1 MFTPVDL
8 ETMVF
13 RRGFRGY
20 KTREVQE
27 FMRKLIVDYEKLYKE
42 NIDLREELE
51 KQKDLL
57 KNYQAME
64 DTLKNTLY
72 LAQGT
77 ADEIKSAGE
86 KQAEIILR
94 EAQNRAEQMRLKVR
108 EEIQAEL
115 LELANLKQQVDMFRI
130 HFTRF
135 LQSLIEMAEKNLDI
149 DDVWEQMASLSRY
162 GVTPKKEEQEVKEVK
177 PERPEQRERLE
188 QLDKKLDSIQKLD
201 SIEQLDSI
209 EKPDKLERL
218 GDFEK
223 LETPKKPTT
232 EDFGDDVLAAAKAKA
247 ASLFE
252 TTEL

>member
-20 KTREVQE
+20 KTKDVQD

-51 KQKDLL
+51 RHKDLL

-64 DTLKNTLY
+64 ETLKNTLY

-115 LELANLKQQVDMFRI
+115 QQLANLKQQVDMFRI
-130 HFTRF
+130 HFVGF
-135 LQSLIEMAEKNLDI
+135 LQSLIEMAEKRLDI
-149 DDVWEQMASLSRY
+149 EDIWEQMANLSRY
-162 GVTPKKEEQEVKEVK
+162 GVTTK
-177 PERPEQRERLE
+177 PEEKKAEPVRAESPEKPESFTKLEPDNLGKNLGQIEQRE
-188 QLDKKLDSIQKLD
+188 K
-201 SIEQLDSI
+201 I
-209 EKPDKLERL
+209 EK
-218 GDFEK
+218 FEPI
-223 LETPKKPTT
+223 TAVKKPAAGL
-232 EDFGDDVLAAAKAKA
+232 EDDLLAAAKAKA

>member
-20 KTREVQE
+20 KTKEVQE

-51 KQKDLL
+51 AKKDLL

-64 DTLKNTLY
+64 ETLKNTLY

-115 LELANLKQQVDMFRI
+115 QQLANLKQQVDMFRI

-135 LQSLIEMAEKNLDI
+135 LQTLIEMAEKQLDI
-149 DDVWEQMASLSRY
+149 DDIWEQMTDLSRC
-162 GVTPKKEEQEVKEVK
+162 GVSRKQEEKEVK
-177 PERPEQRERLE
+177 PE
-188 QLDKKLDSIQKLD
+188 
-201 SIEQLDSI
+201 
-209 EKPDKLERL
+209 KP
-218 GDFEK
+218 EK
-223 LETPKKPTT
+223 LESVERFDEKLEKLGRFDEKLDKFEKPEKLEKLSGFEKVETRTKPAVT
-232 EDFGDDVLAAAKAKA
+232 EIDDDDVLAAAKAKA
-247 ASLFE
+247 ARLFE

>member
-20 KTREVQE
+20 KTKEVQE

-51 KQKDLL
+51 AKKDLL

-64 DTLKNTLY
+64 ETLKNTLY

-115 LELANLKQQVDMFRI
+115 QQLANLKQQVDMFRI

-135 LQSLIEMAEKNLDI
+135 LQTLIEMAEKQLDI
-149 DDVWEQMASLSRY
+149 DDIWEQMTDLSRC
-162 GVTPKKEEQEVKEVK
+162 GVSRKQEEKEVK
-177 PERPEQRERLE
+177 PE
-188 QLDKKLDSIQKLD
+188 
-201 SIEQLDSI
+201 
-209 EKPDKLERL
+209 KP
-218 GDFEK
+218 EK
-223 LETPKKPTT
+223 LEKLSGFEKVETRTKPAVT
-232 EDFGDDVLAAAKAKA
+232 EIDDDDVLAAAKAKA
-247 ASLFE
+247 ARLFE

>member
-20 KTREVQE
+20 KTKEVQE

-51 KQKDLL
+51 AQKDLL

-64 DTLKNTLY
+64 ETLKNTLY

-115 LELANLKQQVDMFRI
+115 QELANLKQQVDMFRI
-130 HFTRF
+130 QFTRF
-135 LQSLIEMAEKNLDI
+135 LQSLIEMAEQHLDI
-149 DDVWEQMASLSRY
+149 EDVWEQMTSLSRY
-162 GVTPKKEEQEVKEVK
+162 GVTQKKEAQEGKESKPEK
-177 PERPEQRERLE
+177 PERLERLE
-188 QLDKKLDSIQKLD
+188 KF
-201 SIEQLDSI
+201 
-209 EKPDKLERL
+209 DKLEKLDNLEKSDNLEKL
-218 GDFEK
+218 GSFEK
-223 LETPKKPTT
+223 LETVKKPA
-232 EDFGDDVLAAAKAKA
+232 EEIEDDVLAAAKAKA

-252 TTEL
+252 KTEL